1 MRKRYHA
8 LVACGAFCTPLILF
22 AASAAAHGFVG
33 DRFFPPTLATDDPF
47 AVDEFALP
55 EVTYVKNAGPSS
67 RETDLGFEFDKEIF
81 PGFALGIS
89 DTYISQKGVGHDPS
103 AYGWANLDLTAKQQ
117 LWQND
122 EHEAIVSVGIEAD
135 VGKTGGRNTSDTFSV
150 ITPNLYLGK
159 GFGDLP
165 DSVSLLQPFAV
176 TSVIGEDFPTSA
188 DGSNALEW
196 GFAIEYSLPY
206 LQQHVRDVG
215 MPSPFR
221 DMVPLVEFAMTT
233 NENRQG
239 RGQTTGTVNPG
250 VLWITDY
257 YELGVEANVP
267 LNQAS
272 GTHVGVNLQLWIF
285 IDDLFP
291 KVFGFPLF
299 GKD

>member
-1 MRKRYHA
+1 MRKRNRFVA
-8 LVACGAFCTPLILF
+8 LGVVLGAW
-22 AASAAAHGFVG
+22 ASCSAVTMAHGIVG
-33 DRFFPPTLATDDPF
+33 NRFFPPTLATDDPF

-55 EVTYVKNAGPSS
+55 EITYVKNAGPAS

-89 DTYISQKGVGHDPS
+89 DTYISQKGAGRNPS
-103 AYGWANLDLTAKQQ
+103 AYGWSNLDLTAKQQ
-117 LWQND
+117 LWQNN
-122 EHEAIVSVGIEAD
+122 EHEEIVSVGIEAD
-135 VGKTGGRNTSDTFSV
+135 VGRTGGRNTSDTFSV

-165 DSVSLLQPFAV
+165 DSVSGLQPFAV

-196 GFAIEYSLPY
+196 GFAVEYSLPY

-215 MPSPFR
+215 LPAPLR

-239 RGQTTGTVNPG
+239 RGQTTGTVDPG

-267 LNQAS
+267 VNAAS
-272 GTHVGVNLQLWIF
+272 GAHVGVNLQLWIF

-291 KVFGFPLF
+291 KVFGHPLF
-299 GKD
+299 GAQP